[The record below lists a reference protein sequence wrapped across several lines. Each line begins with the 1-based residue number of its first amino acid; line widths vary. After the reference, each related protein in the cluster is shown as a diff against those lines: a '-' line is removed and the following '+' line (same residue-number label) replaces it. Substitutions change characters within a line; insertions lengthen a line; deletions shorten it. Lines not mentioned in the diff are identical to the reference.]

1 MAKFASYE
9 SMTSEKGWFSVIPLL
24 SYGAFINMLIG
35 ARSLGKSVAVALWV
49 LFRYLKNGEQFIY
62 TRRNADTLKLTAE
75 DWFASACRILN
86 ENDYEFDFEYK
97 GGLYLINGEVAG
109 YAVPL
114 NMQHK
119 YKGRD
124 FINVWWI
131 CFDEFIADI
140 SERYEGQNI
149 NFLTEYDCLIK
160 LAQTADRTVG
170 RPRRSEVKIFCMG
183 NAESLYNPVIV
194 GTGADR
200 YIREDSHFV
209 HPKGKKWAVQLLRED
224 DSASS
229 QGFTDYVY
237 YELASENLKAMAYD
251 NRPKEFKD
259 SPFIK
264 TIKKPLM
271 PLCNFVWDG
280 KQFGF
285 YADRNAGI
293 FYLSKKLNS
302 CHDMIA
308 LSIDDHKPNYFL
320 ARNGNVYIGLI
331 KETYAMGQLFFETN
345 EIKTC
350 IDSFLKFVR

>member
-1 MAKFASYE
+1 MAKFVSYE
-9 SMTSEKGWFSVIPLL
+9 HMTSEKGWFSVIPIL

-49 LFRYLKNGEQFIY
+49 LYRFLVAREQFIY

-75 DWFASACRILN
+75 DWFVSSCRILN
-86 ENDYEFDFEYK
+86 ENGFDFNFEYK
-97 GGLYLINGEVAG
+97 GGTYLIDGEVAG

-131 CFDEFIADI
+131 CFDEFIADKL
-140 SERYEGQNI
+140 ERYEGQNI
-149 NFLTEYDCLIK
+149 DFLTEYDCLIK
-160 LAQTADRTVG
+160 LAQTADRTVD

-200 YIREDSHFV
+200 YIRENSHFV
-209 HPKGKKWAVQLLRED
+209 HPKGKKWAIQLLRED
-224 DSASS
+224 DSSSS

-237 YELASENLKAMAYD
+237 YELASENLKAMAYA
-251 NRPKEFKD
+251 NKPKEFKE
-259 SPFIK
+259 SPFVK
-264 TIKKPLM
+264 TIKKPLK

-280 KQFGF
+280 HKFGF
-285 YADRNAGI
+285 YGDYQKGI
-293 FYLSKKLNS
+293 FYISSQANNAPETF
-302 CHDMIA
+302 A
-308 LSIDDHKPNYFL
+308 LSFEDHRPNYFL
-320 ARNGNVYIGLI
+320 ARHGNPFINLM
-331 KETYAMGQLFFETN
+331 KEAYEFGNLFFEN
-345 EIKTC
+345 YALKSY
-350 IDSFLKFVR
+350 IDGYLKFVR